1 MDDFNLGKLDA
12 YAVMFD
18 EGMTG
23 LEQRMFLIFMM
34 TRAVQLL
41 GPAEVQEMLEKIL
54 DDPPFHA
61 HDCTCE
67 ADDEEED
74 EEDVITDE
82 KDSDDMTTE
91 EFKTKLRK
99 ILNLDS
105 SDDSDD
111 DEWSEVIH

>member
-1 MDDFNLGKLDA
+1 MDDFNLDKLEA

-23 LEQRMFLIFMM
+23 LEQRMFLVFML
-34 TRAVQLL
+34 TRAVQLM
-41 GPAEVQEMLEKIL
+41 GPAEVQEVLEKIL

-67 ADDEEED
+67 ADEEED
-74 EEDVITDE
+74 DEDVITDE
-82 KDSDDMTTE
+82 KSSDEMTTE
-91 EFKTKLRK
+91 EFKMKLRK
-99 ILNLDS
+99 ILNLDPPNE
-105 SDDSDD
+105 SDD